1 VFLRPSCDLTATRD
15 FVAKST
21 QSWLGGLFVIG
32 KLLDRRY
39 RILEF
44 LGAGSFGQTYL
55 AEDIRRPGCPKCVIK
70 HLRPIRNTSKS
81 ILAARRRFLR
91 EAHSLEKLGKHDRVP
106 QLLAYFEAKEH
117 FFLVEDY
124 IPGNPL
130 SQEIV
135 PGAPLS
141 ESQTIA
147 LLQEVLEILD
157 FVHSN
162 GVIHRDVTPANIIRR
177 APDGKL
183 VLIDFGAVKEIT
195 AELLEKDYRTI
206 ATGTPAYMPVE
217 QFRGQPLFNSD
228 IYALGTIAIQALTG
242 ASVKDLPHL
251 KNPSNSSSGETLWR
265 LRVRINPKLA
275 DVIDKMVRDDWKQR
289 YQSAREVLE
298 ELNTIAATPAPPELP
313 ATIIEFPKTLPP
325 SATQNSQLGEQTD
338 SLLRKITIGGVAV
351 LLVGGL
357 ALIFHSQ
364 IQMQANQFYNRAAER
379 AKQGDARGSVED
391 YTRAIQYNPSDVGA
405 YFSRGKV
412 RLQLEDFQGALED
425 FSEVIRLNPSDA
437 TAYENRCVAQLNLK
451 QLEEALSDCTQAI
464 RLASSPTAYKN
475 RCSVHLQLGAHRRA
489 IEDCTQAIQLNPN
502 DAGAYSNRALARSA
516 VEDQKLAIED
526 FTKALQLNPNDT
538 GTLPVPSD
546 TAGAGAYLNR
556 CIAQVNLSNFP
567 AALSDCTQAI
577 QLNPNLALAHSNR
590 CIAQRNLSQH
600 QKAIVDCTRALEL
613 NPSDAGAYSNRG
625 LASYALGDKA
635 GALEDFT
642 QAIRLSGDAGAY
654 SNRGNANYDLGDY
667 KQALADYTQA
677 IQLQPDSEQAYYG
690 RGRTRLQFGDKPA
703 AIQDFQKSSQLCLD
717 KRLTACYN
725 SSQNQIKHLQP

>member
-1 VFLRPSCDLTATRD
+1 MT
-15 FVAKST
+15 KST
-21 QSWLGGLFVIG
+21 QSWLGGWFVIG

-81 ILAARRRFLR
+81 LLAARHRFLR
-91 EAHSLEKLGKHDRVP
+91 EAHSLEKLGKHDRIP
-106 QLLAYFEAKEH
+106 LLLAYFEAKQH

-124 IPGNPL
+124 IPGHPL
-130 SQEIV
+130 SEEIV
-135 PGAPLS
+135 PGSPVS
-141 ESQTIA
+141 ESQTLA
-147 LLQEVLEILD
+147 LLEEVLEILD

-162 GVIHRDVTPANIIRR
+162 GVIHRDVTPTNIIRR
-177 APDGKL
+177 DPDGKL

-195 AELLEKDYRTI
+195 ADQLEGDYRTI

-217 QFRGQPLFNSD
+217 QFRGQPQFNSD

-251 KNPSNSSSGETLWR
+251 RNPSPSSGETLWR
-265 LRVRINPKLA
+265 QRVRIGKKLA

-298 ELNTIAATPAPPELP
+298 DLKKIAATPADPELP
-313 ATIIEFPKTLPP
+313 ATIIDFPKTLPP
-325 SATQNSQLGEQTD
+325 SGTQGTELGEQTD
-338 SLLRKITIGGVAV
+338 SLLRKITTAGVAV

-379 AKQGDARGSVED
+379 AKQGDAQGSVED
-391 YTRAIQYNPSDVGA
+391 YTRAIQYNPSDAGA

-412 RLQLEDFQGALED
+412 RLQLGDFQGALED

-451 QLEEALSDCTQAI
+451 LLEKALSDCTEAI
-464 RLASSPTAYKN
+464 DLAANPTAYKN
-475 RCSVHLQLGAHRRA
+475 RCSVHFQLGASRRA
-489 IEDCTQAIQLNPN
+489 IEDCTQGIQLNPN

-516 VEDQKLAIED
+516 VGEQNLAIED
-526 FTKALQLNPNDT
+526 FTKALQLNPSDT
-538 GTLPVPSD
+538 GTLPVTSD
-546 TAGAGAYLNR
+546 PAGAGAYLNR

-567 AALSDCTQAI
+567 AALSDCTQAL

-590 CIAQRNLSQH
+590 CIAQRNLAQH

-613 NPSDAGAYSNRG
+613 NASDAGAYSNRG

-642 QAIRLSGDAGAY
+642 QAIRLGGDAGAY
-654 SNRGNANYDLGDY
+654 SYRGNANYDLGDY

-677 IQLQPDSEQAYYG
+677 IQLQPDSEKAYYG
-690 RGRTRLQFGDKPA
+690 RGRSRLQLGDKPG

-717 KRLTACYN
+717 KGLTACYN
-725 SSQNQIKHLQP
+725 ASQNQLKILQH

>member
-1 VFLRPSCDLTATRD
+1 M
-15 FVAKST
+15 AKST
-21 QSWLGGLFVIG
+21 QSWLGGWFVIG

-106 QLLAYFEAKEH
+106 LLLAYFESKQH

-124 IPGNPL
+124 IPGHPL
-130 SQEIV
+130 SEEIV
-135 PGAPLS
+135 PGSPLS
-141 ESQTIA
+141 ESQTLA

-157 FVHSN
+157 FVHSQ

-177 APDGKL
+177 ETDGKL

-195 AELLEKDYRTI
+195 AELLEGDYRTI

-217 QFRGQPLFNSD
+217 QFRGQPQFNSD

-265 LRVRINPKLA
+265 LRARINPKLA
-275 DVIDKMVRDDWKQR
+275 DVIDKMVRDDFKQR

-298 ELNTIAATPAPPELP
+298 DLKTIAATTAAPQLP
-313 ATIIEFPKTLPP
+313 ATIIDIPTTEPP
-325 SATQNSQLGEQTD
+325 SGTQGSELGEQTD
-338 SLLRKITIGGVAV
+338 SLLRKITTAGVAF

-357 ALIFHSQ
+357 TLIFHSQ

-379 AKQGDARGSVED
+379 AKSGDAQGSIED
-391 YTRAIQYNPSDVGA
+391 YSRAIQFNPSDAGA

-412 RLQLEDFQGALED
+412 RLQLGDFQGALED
-425 FSEVIRLNPSDA
+425 YSEVIRLNPSDA
-437 TAYENRCVAQLNLK
+437 SAYENRCVAQLNLK

-464 RLASSPTAYKN
+464 RLASTPTAYKN
-475 RCSVHLQLGAHRRA
+475 RCSVHLQLGASRRA
-489 IEDCTQAIQLNPN
+489 IEDCSQAIQLNPQ
-502 DAGAYSNRALARSA
+502 DAGAYSNRALALSAVGEQNLA
-516 VEDQKLAIED
+516 VED
-526 FTKALQLNPNDT
+526 FTQALRLNPSDT
-538 GTLPVPSD
+538 GTMPVSSD
-546 TAGAGAYLNR
+546 PAGAGAYLNR

-567 AALSDCTQAI
+567 AAVSDCTQAI
-577 QLNPNLALAHSNR
+577 QLNPDLAAAHSSRCAAEMNLA
-590 CIAQRNLSQH
+590 QH

-613 NPSDAGAYSNRG
+613 NPSDAGAHSNRG
-625 LASYALGDKA
+625 LARYALGDKV
-635 GALEDFT
+635 GALGDFT
-642 QAIRLSGDAGAY
+642 QAIRLGGSAGAY
-654 SNRGNANYDLGDY
+654 SNRGNTNYDLGDY
-667 KQALADYTQA
+667 RQALADYTQA
-677 IQLQPDSEQAYYG
+677 IQLQPDSEQAHYG
-690 RGRTRLQFGDKPA
+690 RGRTRLQFGDKPG
-703 AIQDFQKSSQLCLD
+703 AIQDFQKASQICLD
-717 KRLTACYN
+717 KGLTACYN
-725 SSQNQIKHLQP
+725 SSQNQLKHLQTQVN